1 MIPPING
8 MHAIA
13 AATFDG
19 KPVDADFAVSGS
31 GLGGGGGDVGWL
43 GSPGSG
49 MIYIRKLIDGLSSN
63 LARHWLS
70 LPSSDWTSLWWRVNQ
85 RSR

>member
-8 MHAIA
+8 MQAIA

-31 GLGGGGGDVGWL
+31 GLGGRGGDVGWL
-43 GSPGSG
+43 GSTGSSG
-49 MIYIRKLIDGLSSN
+49 MAYIHELG
-63 LARHWLS
+63 
-70 LPSSDWTSLWWRVNQ
+70 
-85 RSR
+85 

>member
-1 MIPPING
+1 MIPPTNG
-8 MHAIA
+8 MQAIA

-31 GLGGGGGDVGWL
+31 GLGGRGGDVGWL

-49 MIYIRKLIDGLSSN
+49 MIYIHKLTDGLSSN
-63 LARHWLS
+63 LPRHCIFAFIAGLI
-70 LPSSDWTSLWWRVNQ
+70 SLWWRVNQ
-85 RSR
+85 QSQ